1 MKDLKSPQESQK
13 LVKKVDSS
21 ALKVM
26 KSSADSLI
34 SSEILEMVSKL
45 KSKVDQSI
53 QRKIDTVT
61 QKTASQPS

>member
-1 MKDLKSPQESQK
+1 MKDLKSPQEFQK
-13 LVKKVDSS
+13 LVKNVDSS

-26 KSSADSLI
+26 KSSALI